1 MHFKILFII
10 FFYFIG
16 FLHAYDIESESSK
29 VGVKAEKY
37 INEFKDLNITINY
50 NNKNLKEAI
59 QTYEQKK
66 PQIEAM
72 SKHFI
77 LNKNGAVSYSELQRE
92 NIDSKS
98 NNSTT
103 RLDGRIYIFMSAS
116 VPKETW
122 RGYAKTIDALNL
134 NDNVIMVMR
143 GCIGGCEK
151 FKPTLNF
158 IQDVLVEDKSKGGYK
173 ARVAIDPMLFRLYN
187 IKEAPTVVYAKGL
200 KVDNPDLSEGIE
212 RNILTKPKIYRSSG
226 DWSLRYHLDQLYKS
240 SNESFIKQIIDRFN
254 DSSFHR
260 KGRTL

>member
-1 MHFKILFII
+1 MCAGLN
-10 FFYFIG
+10 
-16 FLHAYDIESESSK
+16 AYDIEMESSK

-37 INEFKDLNITINY
+37 INELKDLNITVDY
-50 NNKNLKEAI
+50 NNKNLKEVI

-72 SKHFI
+72 SKHFV
-77 LNKNGAVSYSELQRE
+77 LNKSGALSYSESQRE
-92 NIDSKS
+92 DSISKS
-98 NNSTT
+98 NDLTN
-103 RLDGRIYIFMSAS
+103 RLNGRIYIFMSAS

-158 IQDVLVEDKSKGGYK
+158 IQDVLVEDKNKGGYK
-173 ARVAIDPMLFRLYN
+173 ARVAIDPMLFRRYN

-212 RNILTKPKIYRSSG
+212 RNIVVKPKIFRSTG
-226 DWSLRYHLDQLYKS
+226 DWNLKYHLDQLYKS
-240 SNESFIKQIIDRFN
+240 SNEPFIKQIIDRFN
-254 DSSFHR
+254 DNTFHK